1 MLNYKADFE
10 LRNCPLCGSDKIAMI
25 GEQQNY
31 YYGYSFANADIE
43 CFSCGTKFILKGKNK
58 EEIIDLWNGKRLGN
72 AEQGKHS

>member
-10 LRNCPLCGSDKIAMI
+10 LRNCPLCGSDKIGMI
-25 GEQQNY
+25 GEQY
-31 YYGYSFANADIE
+31 FHYGGGFANAEIE
-43 CFSCGTKFILKGKNK
+43 CMSCGTMFTLKGENR